1 MKKTFRKQQE
11 ESQIIFR
18 NMPNEPKFNPNKTIK
33 YYAIIE
39 TEGTNKLYHYEGKQ
53 RNEARE
59 HFEEQAR
66 LDHGK
71 IVSGINVFK

>member
-1 MKKTFRKQQE
+1 MKNFKQQLKNGE
-11 ESQIIFR
+11 VLVVNIIHI
-18 NMPNEPKFNPNKTIK
+18 PVFNPNKTTK

-59 HFEEQAR
+59 YFEEQAR

-71 IVSGINVFK
+71 LVSGIHVFK